1 MYNYRFYLCA
11 IGVDDGISEC
21 DLDDV
26 QDWDLV
32 LMNNSTEEGKK
43 AVEILLDHIKQWQEE
58 FQLLQLQP

>member
-1 MYNYRFYLCA
+1 MYNNTFYLFG

-32 LMNNSTEEGKK
+32 LTNNSTEEGKK
-43 AVEILLDHIKQWQEE
+43 AVEILLDHIKKWQEE
-58 FQLLQLQP
+58 LQLQP